1 MGVPSFLPVLAS
13 SSGAAVEQLVEQ
25 AVRGSANKL
34 LFDVLYQLQKDAGKV
49 PVDCH
54 GSARRVPSAW
64 CTTHAGNAPCI
75 YHAPR
80 PDSRCS
86 SSRRSALSPR
96 RLAGS
101 R

>member
-64 CTTHAGNAPCI
+64 RTTHVGNAPYI
-75 YHAPR
+75 YHAHR
-80 PDSRCS
+80 SNSRCS